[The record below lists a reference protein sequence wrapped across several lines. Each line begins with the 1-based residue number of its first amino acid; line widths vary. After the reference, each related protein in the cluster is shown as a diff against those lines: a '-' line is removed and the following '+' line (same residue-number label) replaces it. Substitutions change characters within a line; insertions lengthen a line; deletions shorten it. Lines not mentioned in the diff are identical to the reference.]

1 MNVRLV
7 ALVDLATDN
16 LQRTAA
22 LVDAGILPV
31 AELDAARAELL
42 ELTPPTV
49 EIVIDLPTA
58 QRWEL
63 EDADVAGIPS
73 FGTHDL
79 TWWGV
84 TE

>member
-42 ELTPPTV
+42 ALTPPTV

>member
-31 AELDAARAELL
+31 AELAAARAELL
-42 ELTPPTV
+42 ALTPPTV